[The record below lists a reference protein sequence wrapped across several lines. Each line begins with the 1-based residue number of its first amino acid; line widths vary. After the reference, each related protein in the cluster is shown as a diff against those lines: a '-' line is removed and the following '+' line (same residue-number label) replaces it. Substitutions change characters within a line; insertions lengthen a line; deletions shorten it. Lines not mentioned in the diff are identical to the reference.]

1 MVIDFECCF
10 PLLGKQSAVVSLF
23 CLADLSLL
31 RSSEEQA
38 PVLPN
43 KSMGDIE
50 ELAASY
56 ERKLIEVS
64 AVFYLTLY
72 GLFIFFPFGSIE
84 FTLKGHCCV
93 TITVYLRGKS
103 HSAHLH

>member
-1 MVIDFECCF
+1 MVIDFAHSF
-10 PLLGKQSAVVSLF
+10 SVLGKQSAAVSLF

-38 PVLPN
+38 PVPPN
-43 KSMGDIE
+43 KFMGDIE

-64 AVFYLTLY
+64 AVFLLLC
-72 GLFIFFPFGSIE
+72 GLFIFFHLAAVKI
-84 FTLKGHCCV
+84 TLKGQCCA
-93 TITVYLRGKS
+93 TIT
-103 HSAHLH
+103 AF